1 MPGGSEGA
9 KTDATV
15 VPQPVE
21 ITAATRG
28 TQWMFNPGHLGPAKP
43 RYATKDNTSTWGTAL
58 SLIRQWGNELPRV
71 QYEIIR

>member
-1 MPGGSEGA
+1 
-9 KTDATV
+9 
-15 VPQPVE
+15 
-21 ITAATRG
+21 
-28 TQWMFNPGHLGPAKP
+28 MFNPGHLGPAKP